1 MQHYSRE
8 LRSLPIWL
16 LGEYLQEVG
25 AQPVG
30 GWAYQGEGWQAQIV
44 QLEDFVIGSLRV
56 GQVRLDWQGD
66 DRAQQLVWPLI
77 EQKLMRAGG

>member
-1 MQHYSRE
+1 MPAYSRE

-25 AQPVG
+25 GQPAP
-30 GWAYQGEGWQAQIV
+30 GWLYRGEGWHAQIT
-44 QLEDFVIGSLRV
+44 QIEDFTIGSLRV
-56 GQVRLDWQGD
+56 GQVRLDWEGD
-66 DRAQQLVWPLI
+66 EQAHQLVWPLI